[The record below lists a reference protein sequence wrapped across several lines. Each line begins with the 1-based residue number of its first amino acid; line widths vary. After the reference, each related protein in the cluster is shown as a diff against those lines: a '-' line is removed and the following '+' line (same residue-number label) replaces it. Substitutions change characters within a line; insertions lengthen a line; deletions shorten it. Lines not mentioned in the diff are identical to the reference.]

1 MADCLFCQIVEGQV
15 PATIIKKSPHAVA
28 FRDVNPQ
35 APTHV
40 LVVPRQHIETLNDLD
55 DARLLGQVLL
65 LAREVAHAEG
75 LAQRGYRIVLNTNRG
90 AGQSVFHLHLHVLG
104 GRALG
109 WPPG

>member
-1 MADCLFCQIVEGQV
+1 MADCLFCQIVEGEV
-15 PATIIKKSPHAVA
+15 PATVIKKSPHGVA

-40 LVVPRQHIETLNDLD
+40 LVVPRRHIETLNDID
-55 DARLLGQVLL
+55 DARLLGQLLL
-65 LAREVAHAEG
+65 LAREVAQAEG
-75 LAQRGYRIVLNTNRG
+75 LAQRGYRIVVNTNRG
-90 AGQSVFHLHLHVLG
+90 AGQSVFHLHMHVLG